1 MCIRDSGR
9 TGVLVRGHDP
19 ADYAR
24 VLGGFADDPQLA
36 ARMGAAAARHAQSFG
51 WDTAAAATADVYTAA
66 AQAYRRRV
74 RSHHG

>member
-1 MCIRDSGR
+1 GR
-9 TGVLVRGHDP
+9 TGFLVDGHNP

-24 VLGGFADDPQLA
+24 VLGRFADEPSLA
-36 ARMGAAAARHAQSFG
+36 ASMGEAAARHAQSFG

-66 AQAYRRRV
+66 TQSHRRRV